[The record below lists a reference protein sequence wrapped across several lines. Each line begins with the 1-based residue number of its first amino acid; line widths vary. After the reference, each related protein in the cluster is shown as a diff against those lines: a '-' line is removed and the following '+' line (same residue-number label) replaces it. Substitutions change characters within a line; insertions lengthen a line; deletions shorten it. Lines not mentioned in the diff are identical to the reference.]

1 MKLTRDSQIYEE
13 LSKTIF
19 IVHLAFRKWCSINAW
34 LDGPAGLR
42 DSTVDVIPFLNY
54 HLVS

>member
-42 DSTVDVIPFLNY
+42 DSTVDVIPF
-54 HLVS
+54 